1 MLFRSVSGTYTTTPA
16 GDLQINPGPSTLVAC
31 GPDSQYQAF
40 MTQLALAA
48 KYGIAGPALRI
59 TLADEG
65 TMTFQI
71 GP

>member
-1 MLFRSVSGTYTTTPA
+1 
-16 GDLQINPGPSTLVAC
+16 
-31 GPDSQYQAF
+31 